1 MRTEHPIEAI
11 SAFLDGALEPAEA
24 DGLERHLSGCGSC
37 ARLLEDLRTLE
48 AAREDPPPV
57 PAGLH
62 RRIARSLEPARA
74 VPMAPP
80 PPRRAP
86 WLRGIPLAAAGSM
99 AAVAVLA
106 VFLLVE
112 PERVSEPGLLEGQ
125 TPAPLRQGSRVS
137 SPEPG
142 RDDSPPGS
150 STGGSGEG
158 EGPGAKARAESDLAD
173 GVTEGPE
180 TATKVPAPEEPAP
193 RSRQKVVKE
202 QPPPATFAP
211 VPSTLEKEAAG
222 AAMPAPEDKNEAP
235 KPLSSESRLGEER
248 RMTLRRDATRMI
260 VVEAPDYVITLH
272 ETGLMRIT
280 SGEYDCAVVPEN
292 GAGKEVT
299 AIFKTG
305 AGKATPD
312 QRDDI
317 LDLLDRGYR
326 DLFRRQCGPLP
337 EALGKDE

>member
-1 MRTEHPIEAI
+1 M
-11 SAFLDGALEPAEA
+11 
-24 DGLERHLSGCGSC
+24 
-37 ARLLEDLRTLE
+37 
-48 AAREDPPPV
+48 
-57 PAGLH
+57 
-62 RRIARSLEPARA
+62 
-74 VPMAPP
+74 
-80 PPRRAP
+80 
-86 WLRGIPLAAAGSM
+86 
-99 AAVAVLA
+99 
-106 VFLLVE
+106 
-112 PERVSEPGLLEGQ
+112 
-125 TPAPLRQGSRVS
+125 
-137 SPEPG
+137 
-142 RDDSPPGS
+142 
-150 STGGSGEG
+150 
-158 EGPGAKARAESDLAD
+158 
-173 GVTEGPE
+173 EGPE
-180 TATKVPAPEEPAP
+180 TATEVPAPREPAP

-248 RMTLRRDATRMI
+248 SMWRDATRMI
-260 VVEAPDYVITLH
+260 AVEAPDYVITLH

-292 GAGKEVT
+292 GAGKEIT
-299 AIFKTG
+299 AIFKAG

-326 DLFRRQCGPLP
+326 DLFGKQCGPLP